1 MDLLTD
7 PRAWLAVL
15 GLSVVGIGISL
26 GAYQAGRRGK
36 STVRERFSSISPDRW
51 DQVQGYYDRWGSGI
65 LLMSSIPGLAT
76 VLTVGAG
83 MFGIR
88 LIPFLIWVT
97 ISKLTRN
104 WLIVLLLYG
113 GYQRFFAG

>member
-15 GLSVVGIGISL
+15 GLSVVGIAISS
-26 GAYQAGRRGK
+26 GAYGAGRRGK
-36 STVRERFSSISPDRW
+36 SAARDRFSSISEQRW
-51 DQVQGYYDRWGSGI
+51 NQVQGWYDRWGSGI
-65 LLMSSIPGLAT
+65 LLTSAVPGLAT

-88 LIPFLIWVT
+88 LIPFLFWVSL
-97 ISKLTRN
+97 SKVARN

-113 GYQRFFAG
+113 GYQRFFA

>member
-1 MDLLTD
+1 MGLLTD

-15 GLSVVGIGISL
+15 GFSVLGIAIST
-26 GAYQAGRRGK
+26 GAYGAGRGGK
-36 STVRERFSSISPDRW
+36 TAVRERFSQISDERW
-51 DQVQGYYDRWGSGI
+51 DQVQSWYDRWGSGI
-65 LLMSSIPGLAT
+65 LLMSAVPGLAT

-88 LIPFLIWVT
+88 LLPFLLWVSL
-97 ISKLTRN
+97 SKVGRN

-113 GYQRFFAG
+113 GYQRFWG

>member
-15 GLSVVGIGISL
+15 GLSVVGIGVSL
-26 GAYQAGRRGK
+26 GAYQGGRRGRPA
-36 STVRERFSSISPDRW
+36 VQERLSSIGPERW
-51 DQVQGYYDRWGSGI
+51 DQVQGYYDRWGAGI
-65 LLMSSIPGLAT
+65 LLLSSIPGLAT

-88 LIPFLIWVT
+88 LIPFLTWVT
-97 ISKLTRN
+97 VSKVTRN